1 MRKKKTELGFPE
13 ERRCVMKFE
22 ILYIL
27 ARFRGLFPD
36 NHKGTFVYGKPQ
48 KDTVREMYYRGG
60 YVPYR
65 IDNLVTYK

>member
-1 MRKKKTELGFPE
+1 
-13 ERRCVMKFE
+13 MKFE

-48 KDTVREMYYRGG
+48 KDTVRKMYYRGG

-65 IDNLVTYK
+65 IDNLVTYR